1 MATIGILGTR
11 HPIIAHTLA
20 VLVIVSVVFL
30 SSCIWSPSPTPNPR
44 RSSPTPTPVHRS
56 PSPAPVRRSPTPTP
70 ADQNNFSFDS
80 DGQILSNYWKPNG
93 VVDTQHTAALN
104 AWLAQNAPGAD
115 IATLIFNNRFATQ
128 RSKAVADL
136 GLGNR

>member
-11 HPIIAHTLA
+11 HPIIAHTLP

-56 PSPAPVRRSPTPTP
+56 PSPTPT
-70 ADQNNFSFDS
+70 DQNNFSFDS
-80 DGQILSNYWKPNG
+80 DSQILSNYWKPNG

-104 AWLAQNAPGAD
+104 AWLAQNAPGTD

-136 GLGNR
+136 GLGNK